1 MQQRCE
7 FALLQQL
14 PLQTH
19 TAYVDVN
26 NDALLMSG
34 YLCHICLPQPC
45 MNNGTCTHIPA
56 GQAGTTHYL
65 TEQRNVSG
73 FSCTCAAGYTGDICQ
88 TRLPCLGDADGNFVI
103 NVEDVLIVL
112 SNFGKT
118 PATGMNPAADV
129 ATFPVSTAGQRP
141 HR

>member
-1 MQQRCE
+1 MGFAATMHEQR
-7 FALLQQL
+7 
-14 PLQTH
+14 H
-19 TAYVDVN
+19 V
-26 NDALLMSG
+26 
-34 YLCHICLPQPC
+34 
-45 MNNGTCTHIPA
+45 THIPA

-129 ATFPVSTAGQRP
+129 ATFPVSTAGLINVEDVLIVLARFGDTC
-141 HR
+141 